1 MCRGPVAD
9 VATIPNALV
18 VCEMHSAERQMA
30 LGLCWA
36 AERGTR
42 HMAMQVRRGAKVR
55 RHTTASKL
63 GQPSPPQ
70 DSLYRDGRPQLNDM
84 L

>member
-1 MCRGPVAD
+1 M
-9 VATIPNALV
+9 
-18 VCEMHSAERQMA
+18 
-30 LGLCWA
+30 LGSRAWHH
-36 AERGTR
+36 T

-70 DSLYRDGRPQLNDM
+70 DNLYRDGRPQLNDM